1 MSKKKF
7 TLLDRILLYPESL
20 IVSLGLIF
28 VAVIILAGVF
38 WDGSSEAF
46 ESPLEGQ
53 SISQEER
60 TGSVIIDIN
69 SAGIQELKKVNGI
82 GDELASRIVR
92 YREEHG
98 PFQSVE
104 ELVNVKGIG
113 KVKLDEIRYYLTCSS
128 ATESS
133 D

>member
-1 MSKKKF
+1 MSRKKF

-20 IVSLGLIF
+20 IVSLGLVF

-38 WDGSSEAF
+38 WGGSSEAVN
-46 ESPLEGQ
+46 SSAGQ

-69 SAGIQELKKVNGI
+69 SAGIQELKNLNGI

-98 PFQSVE
+98 SFQNVE
-104 ELVNVKGIG
+104 ELLNVKGIG

>member
-38 WDGSSEAF
+38 WDGSSEAVN
-46 ESPLEGQ
+46 SSAGQ

-104 ELVNVKGIG
+104 EIVNVKGIG
-113 KVKLDEIRYYLTCSS
+113 KVKLDEIRYYLTCFS